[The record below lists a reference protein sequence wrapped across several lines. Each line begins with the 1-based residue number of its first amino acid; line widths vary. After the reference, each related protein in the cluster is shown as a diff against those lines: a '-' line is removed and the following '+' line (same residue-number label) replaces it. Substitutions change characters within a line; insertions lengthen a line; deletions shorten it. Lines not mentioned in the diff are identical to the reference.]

1 GQLLAYQG
9 KLDQALEEW
18 QTAYQ
23 IASAHFPAEVPT
35 IEEVLGAGYLQ
46 LASMENAVFS
56 AHAGRCLFP
65 MRPDLQYRKTSNA
78 ERAAQHFLRYLEQK
92 PDDLEVK
99 WLLNIACMNTG
110 RYPSGV
116 PKQHLIAP
124 TVLESK

>member
-1 GQLLAYQG
+1 
-9 KLDQALEEW
+9 
-18 QTAYQ
+18 
-23 IASAHFPAEVPT
+23 
-35 IEEVLGAGYLQ
+35 
-46 LASMENAVFS
+46 MENAVFS

-110 RYPSGV
+110 RYPSRV

-124 TVLESK
+124 TVLESKEDIGRFADVAHAAGLKIFEMAG